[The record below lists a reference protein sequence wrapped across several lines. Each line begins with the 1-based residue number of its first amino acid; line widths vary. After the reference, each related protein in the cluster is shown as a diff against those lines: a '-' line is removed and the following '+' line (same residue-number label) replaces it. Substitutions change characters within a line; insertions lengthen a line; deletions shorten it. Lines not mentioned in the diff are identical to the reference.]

1 MDRLSVML
9 MPVLFMNDRPAGGGR
24 NISICKAGEKETRYR
39 KAFISDNQRKSVKN
53 RLTIRVQMFTIT
65 LDVEGK

>member
-1 MDRLSVML
+1 MERLSVML

-39 KAFISDNQRKSVKN
+39 KVLYQIARGNQ
-53 RLTIRVQMFTIT
+53 
-65 LDVEGK
+65 